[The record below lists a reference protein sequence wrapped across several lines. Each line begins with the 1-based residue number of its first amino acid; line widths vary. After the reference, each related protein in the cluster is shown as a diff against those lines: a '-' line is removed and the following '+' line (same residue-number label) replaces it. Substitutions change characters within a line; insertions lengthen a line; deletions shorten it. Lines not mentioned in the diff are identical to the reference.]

1 MNRRSARGCGCRTK
15 PADGTT
21 FIKKEHGP
29 RPSGV
34 SMASKV
40 PDDLRYSKDH
50 EWLKA
55 EGNRARVGI
64 TDYAQHQLT
73 DIVYVKLPA
82 PGTRVKK
89 GEVLGEVESIK
100 SVSEIYSPVSGK
112 VVEANKALDKA
123 PEVMNQDPYGQGW
136 FAVLEL
142 ENPKE
147 AGELLDAKHYKQHI
161 GE

>member
-1 MNRRSARGCGCRTK
+1 
-15 PADGTT
+15 
-21 FIKKEHGP
+21 
-29 RPSGV
+29 
-34 SMASKV
+34 
-40 PDDLRYSKDH
+40 
-50 EWLKA
+50 EWLKT
-55 EGNRARVGI
+55 EGKQGRVGI

-82 PGTRVKK
+82 PGTHVKR

-112 VVEANKALDKA
+112 VVEANKALDKQ
-123 PEVMNQDPYGQGW
+123 PELMNQDPYGKGW

-142 ENPKE
+142 GNPGE
-147 AGELLDAKHYKQHI
+147 AREMLDAKQYKGHI